1 MGGDDSVTVVDP
13 RTQSRWLRVCNRVA
27 RPRCRLV
34 CAPHAGGTANAY
46 RSWPA
51 HLPSDVEVHALQ
63 YPGRQDRLAEPPAGS
78 MDDLVRPVADAI
90 EPLLTEP
97 LALFGHSM
105 GAVVAYEVTLELE
118 RRHGRGVDLLAVSG
132 SPAPDHREEHDRHAL
147 DDASLVAELSRI
159 NTSFGELAD
168 EPELWDLVLPAI
180 RADFR
185 LVSRYR
191 RTPPLPV
198 HAPLLTL
205 GGTDDPDVD
214 IEGLRRWRACT
225 DGAFAVRTFPGD
237 HFYLADERPVL
248 EALVSWLPGLH
259 TALPH
264 AS

>member
-1 MGGDDSVTVVDP
+1 VTVVDP
-13 RTQSRWLRVCNRVA
+13 RTQSRWLRACNRVA

-51 HLPSDVEVHALQ
+51 HLPDDVEVYALQ
-63 YPGRQDRLAEPPAGS
+63 YPGRQDRLAEPPADS
-78 MDDLVRPVADAI
+78 MADLVRPVADAL
-90 EPLLTEP
+90 EPFLHEP

-132 SPAPDHREEHDRHAL
+132 SPAPDHREEHDRHTL
-147 DDASLVAELSRI
+147 DDAGLIDELSRI

-168 EPELWDLVLPAI
+168 APELWDLILPAI

-191 RTPPLPV
+191 RTPALPV
-198 HAPLLTL
+198 HAPLLAL
-205 GGTDDPDVD
+205 GGTADPDVGVED
-214 IEGLRRWRACT
+214 LRRWRACA
-225 DGAFAVRTFPGD
+225 DGAFALRTFTGD
-237 HFYLADERPVL
+237 HFYLTDERPVL
-248 EALVSWLPGLH
+248 EVLTRWLPGPRI
-259 TALPH
+259 ALPD